1 MDNETDK
8 ADRLTFWRGWWE
20 GSRYYPDEQRLAIYD
35 AIFGYAFEAR
45 EPEAPKAG
53 DLTAAIV
60 YGEIAHI
67 RATIDISRKRRQA
80 GAIGGSK
87 GEATPKQTRS
97 KTEANAKQ
105 DRSNAKQKCKSRNQ
119 DKEQDKG
126 QDKEHTATPARA
138 RGRKPPSLG
147 QFLAG
152 AVLAGVPE
160 DFATGFYNDLVAAG
174 WEDADGV
181 YVANWR
187 RYLRSSYLDAVKK
200 NSPARV
206 GNSLDELP
214 IAR

>member
-35 AIFGYAFEAR
+35 AIFGYAFEGR

-80 GAIGGSK
+80 GAIGGSN
-87 GEATPKQTRS
+87 A
-97 KTEANAKQ
+97 EANAKQ
-105 DRSNAKQKCKSRNQ
+105 NGSKTEAKTKQDGSNAKQKRKSRNQ
-119 DKEQDKG
+119 VQDQDK
-126 QDKEHTATPARA
+126 DKEHTATPARA
-138 RGRKPPSLG
+138 RGRRPPSLG

-160 DFATGFYNDLVAAG
+160 DFAAGFYNDLVAAG

-187 RYLRSSYLDAVKK
+187 RYLRSSYLDGVKK